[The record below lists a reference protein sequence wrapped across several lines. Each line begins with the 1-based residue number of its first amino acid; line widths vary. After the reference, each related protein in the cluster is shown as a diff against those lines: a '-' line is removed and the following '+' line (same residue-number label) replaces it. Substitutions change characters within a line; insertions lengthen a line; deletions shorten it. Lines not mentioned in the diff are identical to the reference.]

1 MKTTDFTG
9 TYDYEKAEADHAAAR
24 VLEDIEDGYHTI
36 EQAPA
41 EAARRLAR
49 WAGVLGGAD
58 SASFQDFKRHF
69 IAALADAGIEVR
81 S

>member
-1 MKTTDFTG
+1 MLTTDYTG

-36 EQAPA
+36 EQAPV

-49 WAGVLGGAD
+49 WAGALGGTD

-69 IAALADAGIEVR
+69 IAALAAAGIEVTP
-81 S
+81 